1 MRTKLA
7 LTGKSKS
14 EIVAATAPA
23 LDKKELPALDA
34 GSMCYM
40 MSKQQYLSDRGKNWH
55 PLVMFFASGNAA
67 KSWGANA
74 DDSPL
79 IAANDPEEQVTI
91 FMLVVG
97 SWSDGTPG
105 ASMVQ

>member
-1 MRTKLA
+1 MLHDVEAAVSERPRQELA
-7 LTGKSKS
+7 SPCH
-14 EIVAATAPA
+14 V
-23 LDKKELPALDA
+23 
-34 GSMCYM
+34 
-40 MSKQQYLSDRGKNWH
+40 
-55 PLVMFFASGNAA
+55 FASGDAA

-79 IAANDPEEQVTI
+79 IAANDPEERVTI

-105 ASMVQ
+105 PSMAQ